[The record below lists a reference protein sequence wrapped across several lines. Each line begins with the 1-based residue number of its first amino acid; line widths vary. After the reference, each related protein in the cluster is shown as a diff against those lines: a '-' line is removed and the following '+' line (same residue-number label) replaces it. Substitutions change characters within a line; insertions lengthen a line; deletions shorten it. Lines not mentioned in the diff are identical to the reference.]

1 MCGLSDDTDI
11 QAKTDSFVRWSNS
24 VLFQFSFLGPVHLYN
39 PDVSALLSESLW
51 GFGLNILVNICFC
64 LYSPPAWAGTYVLY
78 S

>member
-39 PDVSALLSESLW
+39 PDVSALLSESL
-51 GFGLNILVNICFC
+51 
-64 LYSPPAWAGTYVLY
+64 
-78 S
+78 